1 MAAKKQG
8 IAKASTEVQDILSK
22 LDVDMVGVARLKDL
36 KDAKLKESALKLLPS
51 ALSIVVVG
59 MEVYPEF
66 LDLTSPE
73 RLMGTA
79 NLNDLY
85 NRHVDYL
92 RGRLTGAVY
101 KIAQA
106 SRKSGRKALPLP
118 AQGPAVDGRFLEAI
132 ISYKHAAEAAGL
144 GRIGM
149 SSLLVTQEF
158 GPRVNLTVCLTEA
171 SLKSTADKSLK
182 TCRYC
187 NVCIAKCPAH
197 ALDWPKN
204 DEPYVI
210 NKFACRT
217 YIDAAGGCSE
227 CMRQCPVAS
236 PRYAQESKGEIL
248 NTNI

>member
-1 MAAKKQG
+1 MTARKSALKARAKLKD
-8 IAKASTEVQDILSK
+8 TLSS
-22 LDVDMVGVARLKDL
+22 LDVDMVGVARLKDV
-36 KDAKLKESALKLLPS
+36 KGTKLEESALKLLPS
-51 ALSIVVVG
+51 ARSIVVVG

-66 LDLTSPE
+66 LDFTSPE
-73 RLMGTA
+73 RVMGTA

-85 NRHVDYL
+85 NRHVEYL
-92 RGRLTGAVY
+92 RGRLTRAVY
-101 KIAQA
+101 EIAQA

-118 AQGPAVDGRFLEAI
+118 AQGPAVDGRFLEAV
-132 ISYKHAAEAAGL
+132 ISYKHAAESAGL

-158 GPRVNLTVCLTEA
+158 GPRVNLAVCLTEA
-171 SLKSTADKSLK
+171 SLKSTADESLK

-187 NVCIAKCPAH
+187 NVCIGKCPAH

-204 DEPYVI
+204 GEPYII

-227 CMRQCPVAS
+227 CMRVCPVAS
-236 PRYAQESKGEIL
+236 PRYG
-248 NTNI
+248 

>member
-1 MAAKKQG
+1 MATKKG
-8 IAKASTEVQDILSK
+8 ISKANAEVQDTLSK
-22 LDVDMVGVARLKDL
+22 LDVDMVGVARLSNL
-36 KDAKLKESALKLLPS
+36 KDTKLKESALKLLPS
-51 ALSIVVVG
+51 ARSIVVVG

-66 LDLTSPE
+66 LDLISPE
-73 RLMGTA
+73 RVMGTA
-79 NLNDLY
+79 NLNDMY
-85 NRHVDYL
+85 NRHVEYL
-92 RGRLTGAVY
+92 RGRLTRAAY
-101 KIAQA
+101 EIARA
-106 SRKSGRKALPLP
+106 SRNAGLKSLPLS
-118 AQGPAVDGRFLEAI
+118 AQGPAVDGRFLEAV

-149 SSLLVTQEF
+149 SSLLVTQKF

-171 SLKSTADKSLK
+171 ILKSTADASLR
-182 TCRYC
+182 TCRFC
-187 NVCIAKCPAH
+187 NVCIAKCPSH

-236 PRYAQESKGEIL
+236 PRYE
-248 NTNI
+248 

>member
-1 MAAKKQG
+1 MTARKSALKARAKLKD
-8 IAKASTEVQDILSK
+8 TLSS
-22 LDVDMVGVARLKDL
+22 LDVDMVGVARLKDV
-36 KDAKLKESALKLLPS
+36 KGTKLEESALKLLPS
-51 ALSIVVVG
+51 ARSIVVVG

-66 LDLTSPE
+66 LDFTSPE
-73 RLMGTA
+73 RVMGTA

-85 NRHVDYL
+85 NRHVEYL
-92 RGRLTGAVY
+92 RGRLTRAVY
-101 KIAQA
+101 EIAQA

-118 AQGPAVDGRFLEAI
+118 AQGPAVDGRFLKAV
-132 ISYKHAAEAAGL
+132 ISYKHAAESAGL

-158 GPRVNLTVCLTEA
+158 GPRVNLAVCLTEA
-171 SLKSTADKSLK
+171 SMKSTADESLK

-187 NVCIAKCPAH
+187 NVCIGKCPAH

-204 DEPYVI
+204 GEPYII

-227 CMRQCPVAS
+227 CMRVCPVAS
-236 PRYAQESKGEIL
+236 PRYG
-248 NTNI
+248 